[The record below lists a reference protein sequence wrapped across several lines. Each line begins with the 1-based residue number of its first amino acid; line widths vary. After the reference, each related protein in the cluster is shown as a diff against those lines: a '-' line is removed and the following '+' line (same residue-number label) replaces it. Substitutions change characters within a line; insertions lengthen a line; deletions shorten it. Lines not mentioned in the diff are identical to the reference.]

1 MWKAPKK
8 SYVEEKTISEMRNA
22 DTAKKKK
29 DQGGERPNFKE
40 VKDNTKQ
47 VLKLIPKLLGSQSG
61 S

>member
-1 MWKAPKK
+1 MLTLP
-8 SYVEEKTISEMRNA
+8 
-22 DTAKKKK
+22 KKKK
-29 DQGGERPNFKE
+29 KKNQGGERPNFKE

>member
-1 MWKAPKK
+1 M
-8 SYVEEKTISEMRNA
+8 EEKTISEMRNA
-22 DTAKKKK
+22 DTAKKKKK